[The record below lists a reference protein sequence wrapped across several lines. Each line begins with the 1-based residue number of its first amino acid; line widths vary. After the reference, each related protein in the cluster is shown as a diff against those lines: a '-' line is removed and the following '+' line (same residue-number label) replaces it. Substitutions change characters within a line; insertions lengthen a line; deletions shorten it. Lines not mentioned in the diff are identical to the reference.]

1 MYVYFIH
8 NSLTDNYKV
17 GKTKSLEKRI
27 KQLQTGNEVRLEIKR
42 SIDDVNPEIE
52 KYLHEYFKDRQILN
66 EWFDINL
73 KEIEYVIELVA
84 YANKLKSGS
93 PQSRNF
99 DNPKDAKLVS
109 RILKWTPDSSKTQTS
124 EPQISNNQT
133 SNNQTSKNK
142 SPKKRLIRK
151 NNNTEQPI
159 ISFKTFL
166 ISTLVL
172 WIFLMFIKY
181 II

>member
-42 SIDDVNPEIE
+42 SIDDINPEIE

-84 YANKLKSGS
+84 YANKIKSGS
-93 PQSRNF
+93 PQSRNLT
-99 DNPKDAKLVS
+99 NPKDMKLVS
-109 RILKWTPDSSKTQTS
+109 RILKWNPDSS
-124 EPQISNNQT
+124 SNINQT
-133 SNNQTSKNK
+133 SNINQISNINQTSNK
-142 SPKKRLIRK
+142 SKKRLVRK
-151 NNNTEQPI
+151 NKNIEKPV
-159 ISFKTFL
+159 ISFQTFL
-166 ISTLVL
+166 ISTLIL
-172 WIFLMFIKY
+172 WICLMFIKY
-181 II
+181 IIY

>member
-1 MYVYFIH
+1 
-8 NSLTDNYKV
+8 V

-124 EPQISNNQT
+124 EPQISNNQI